1 MSRSATAPLSHW
13 YHACEAAMDADR
25 EDDKAAIACAVT
37 SSGPGTLEPCLAHS
51 DKACVCEISVVV
63 LTVGSPAKT
72 GVARI
77 KKNDPFHKHPCVCV
91 LYTVSYIV
99 YRRTL
104 ASTKIV
110 CRRCTLYTCKARR
123 TRIDHAT
130 FRAFGFLGPFDHYR
144 PCHRRRP
151 KQAGCA

>member
-37 SSGPGTLEPCLAHS
+37 SSGPATLEPCLAHS

-63 LTVGSPAKT
+63 VTVGSPAKT

-77 KKNDPFHKHPCVCV
+77 KSRRMVRFISIRVFVVFVFCILSLV
-91 LYTVSYIV
+91 LYTVAHWRKLQTYAED
-99 YRRTL
+99 
-104 ASTKIV
+104 ASCMRVKPVGRGST
-110 CRRCTLYTCKARR
+110 
-123 TRIDHAT
+123 TRHSGLLDS
-130 FRAFGFLGPFDHYR
+130 
-144 PCHRRRP
+144 
-151 KQAGCA
+151 